1 MVHVEDVEGVVIGPH
16 SDLDD
21 YFFHVT
27 DVDLVEG
34 VADAGQA
41 WETVGVVLVRT
52 VWLGGESLE
61 GVV

>member
-41 WETVGVVLVRT
+41 
-52 VWLGGESLE
+52 
-61 GVV
+61 